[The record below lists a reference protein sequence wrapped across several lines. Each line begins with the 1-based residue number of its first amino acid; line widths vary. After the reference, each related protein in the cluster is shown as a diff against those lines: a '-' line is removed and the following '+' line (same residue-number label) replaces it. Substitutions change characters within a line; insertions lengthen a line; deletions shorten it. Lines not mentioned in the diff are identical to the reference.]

1 MKDMNQKVPSS
12 LSILF
17 TFILLL
23 AAIFGYALI
32 NKYITASPNEKVQ
45 NIEEQADGKI
55 TDEDAEK
62 IAKEKYYMGIATLT
76 NTKTD
81 IDKLYDQL
89 ETTDEVLTNGSL
101 IDSLN
106 NLHGKTF
113 AENSVVTIIENY
125 NDAISDNFTEEYIN
139 NNILS
144 PNGFVAN
151 INNEYYM
158 YKDKLDN
165 YFFKEAEFKVLS
177 KNEQEMIFE
186 VQNINYAA
194 SCASEGNPMPSLT
207 CSDTKKSE
215 KSEFKIV
222 KESSKWK
229 IASMAIKT
237 A

>member
-1 MKDMNQKVPSS
+1 MKNMNQKVPSS

-45 NIEEQADGKI
+45 NIEEKSDGKM

-62 IAKEKYYMGIATLT
+62 IAQQKYYMGIATLT

-89 ETTDEVLTNGSL
+89 ETTDEVLTNQSL
-101 IDSLN
+101 IDKLN

-113 AENSVVTIIENY
+113 AENSVITVVQNY
-125 NDAISDNFTEEYIN
+125 NDAIKDNFTEEYIN
-139 NNILS
+139 NNIIN
-144 PNGFVAN
+144 PNGFITN
-151 INNEYYM
+151 IDNDYYM
-158 YKDKLDN
+158 YKDKIDN
-165 YFFKEAEFKVLS
+165 YFFKEASFKVLN
-177 KNEQEMIFE
+177 KDENEMTFE
-186 VQNINYAA
+186 VQNTNYAS

-207 CSDTKKSE
+207 CTDTKKSE

-222 KESSKWK
+222 KDGSKWK
-229 IASMAIKT
+229 IATLIIKT